1 MGISFSGLYR
11 VDFICSERERC
22 RRGNLYEI
30 VCRIIAL
37 GLLRHFFVIVGV
49 RSIVVIVRIRR
60 SFAEGF
66 NELVKLSFEILNRER
81 RSRLCIEHRNFG
93 TLFFSIP
100 GCMCECA
107 EVRRRQIVEKT
118 RIGFFFLS
126 RSCCTGILM
135 LAGLVRVSREPR
147 SRKVFGRRI
156 GRNVKIFRTEHFFT
170 HRF

>member
-1 MGISFSGLYR
+1 
-11 VDFICSERERC
+11 
-22 RRGNLYEI
+22 
-30 VCRIIAL
+30 
-37 GLLRHFFVIVGV
+37 
-49 RSIVVIVRIRR
+49 
-60 SFAEGF
+60 
-66 NELVKLSFEILNRER
+66 
-81 RSRLCIEHRNFG
+81 
-93 TLFFSIP
+93 
-100 GCMCECA
+100 MCECA